1 MNRKNATSGPR
12 QGALAKARA
21 ARRASPARPL
31 PSVAALLRKLR
42 AQQRKLELQNQALH
56 ESEARFRAMAD
67 AAPVLIWM
75 SGIDKGCNWFNQQ
88 WLEFTGRTMA
98 QELGDGWAQAVH
110 ADDIERCVGV
120 YRGAFDQRRQFEMEY
135 RLRRAD
141 GKYRWVLDRGVPRL
155 GANQEFL
162 GYIGSCIDVTRLKH
176 AEDDLNRAQSVGHIG
191 SWRFDAVSKR
201 IAWSRENRRIFGIG
215 EEVPITYQAIR
226 ARVHPADVEQLSRIW
241 NAAMPG
247 QAVDIEHR
255 LLIGDQV
262 RWVRERGEFEFDA
275 QGRLRGGFGITQDI
289 TEIKQAREDLVES
302 EERFRAFMTHSPVAS
317 WIVDSD
323 GRYRYVSP
331 MYCNMFKVPTQDLV
345 GKRISEIYPPE
356 LAEKYL
362 LSNRAAIDAGHP
374 IESVQPGVLPDGS
387 SGEFLVVKF
396 PIRDAQGA
404 LLLCGMALNNTERR
418 QIVTQLRD
426 ANERLEKLAAAQAS
440 HLRELAGELGRA
452 EQRERDRLHELLHDH
467 MQPLLV
473 AARLS
478 LSSLSMR
485 TPQADCRRIAADA
498 NAHISQVIQ
507 VARSLSLQLSPPL
520 IRERGLVP
528 ALESLCRWVKDNHG
542 LAVDL
547 SGAADAEPGE
557 IALRLLCFN
566 AVRELLMNVV
576 KHAGTSQVSVSLR
589 LVADDSLRIG
599 VVDRGC
605 GFDPAATT
613 SGSGLAGIQRRL
625 GMFGG
630 ALEIASRPG
639 RGTAATLSV
648 PRHADAAPGQARK
661 RDAASG

>member
-1 MNRKNATSGPR
+1 M
-12 QGALAKARA
+12 AKA
-21 ARRASPARPL
+21 ARRSP
-31 PSVAALLRKLR
+31 PSRLLRSAAALLRELR
-42 AQQRKLELQNQALH
+42 AQQRQLEMQNQALH

-75 SGIDKGCNWFNQQ
+75 SGGDKGCNWFNQQ

-98 QELGDGWAQAVH
+98 QELGNGWAQSVH
-110 ADDIERCVGV
+110 GDDIDRCLSI
-120 YRGAFDQRRQFEMEY
+120 YHSAFDQRQRFEMEY

-141 GKYRWVLDRGVPRL
+141 GKYRWILDRGVPCL
-155 GANQEFL
+155 DANQEFL

-191 SWRFDAVSKR
+191 SWRFDAVNKR
-201 IAWSRENRRIFGIG
+201 ITWSRENRRIFGIG
-215 EEVPITYQAIR
+215 EGVPISYQAIC
-226 ARVHPADVEQLSRIW
+226 AQIHPADVEQLERIW
-241 NAAMPG
+241 NGAIPD
-247 QAVDIEHR
+247 QAVDFEHR
-255 LLIGDQV
+255 LLVGDQV

-289 TEIKQAREDLVES
+289 TEIKQARQDLVES

-317 WIVDSD
+317 WIVDSE

-331 MYCNMFKVPTQDLV
+331 MYYNMFKVPTQELV

-362 LSNRAAIDAGHP
+362 FGNRAAIDAGRP
-374 IESVQPGVLPDGS
+374 IESIQPGVLPDGS
-387 SGEFLVVKF
+387 PGEFLVVKF
-396 PIRDAQGA
+396 PIRDAQGSS
-404 LLLCGMALNNTERR
+404 LLCGMALNNTEHR
-418 QIVTQLRD
+418 QIVTQLRE
-426 ANERLEKLAAAQAS
+426 ANERLGKLATEQAR
-440 HLRELAGELGRA
+440 HLRELAGELTRA
-452 EQRERDRLHELLHDH
+452 EQRERDRLYELLHDH

-473 AARLS
+473 AVRLS
-478 LSSLSMR
+478 LSSLSTR

-498 NAHISQVIQ
+498 NAYISQVIQ
-507 VARSLSLQLSPPL
+507 VARNLSLQLSPPL

-542 LAVDL
+542 LEVELNGDP
-547 SGAADAEPGE
+547 DAEPEE

-576 KHAGTSQVSVSLR
+576 KHAGASRVSLR
-589 LVADDSLRIG
+589 LRLVEDGSLHIG
-599 VVDRGC
+599 VIDHGC
-605 GFDPAATT
+605 GFDPAVVTG
-613 SGSGLAGIQRRL
+613 GSGLAGIERRL

-630 ALEIASRPG
+630 SLEIASRPG
-639 RGTAATLSV
+639 RGTIATLSV
-648 PRHADAAPGQARK
+648 PRNSEAAAGQARK